1 MHSDSTANT
10 PDEGGTRLLVIEV
23 RGGLYALDSAAVREI
38 VTMPTATRLPGA
50 PPHIRG
56 VVNLRGQLLTVVDLG
71 HRLTGTEEG
80 RRRDGGGTEEG
91 RSRDGAGT
99 EQGRSRDGAESV
111 LRGGVRRRSHGGRKD
126 AWRARR

>member
-50 PPHIRG
+50 PPGR
-56 VVNLRGQLLTVVDLG
+56 VSK
-71 HRLTGTEEG
+71 RLP
-80 RRRDGGGTEEG
+80 D
-91 RSRDGAGT
+91 
-99 EQGRSRDGAESV
+99 EQP
-111 LRGGVRRRSHGGRKD
+111 L
-126 AWRARR
+126 

>member
-99 EQGRSRDGAESV
+99 EQN
-111 LRGGVRRRSHGGRKD
+111 L
-126 AWRARR
+126 